1 MSLSIGIIGLPNVG
15 KSTLFAALTKKQVNI
30 SSYPFCTI
38 DPNVGVAEV
47 PDKRLN
53 QLAQVLKP
61 SQILPTTI
69 EFVDI
74 AGLVKNAHQGEG
86 LGNQFLSHIREVN
99 AMVEVIRS
107 FKDANIAHVAGKID
121 LEADKETINLE
132 LIMADL
138 ATVEKRLTKITK
150 EAKSDDKELIKLKN
164 ILEKLNKTLVSG
176 QSASQAELSKEENLL
191 IQNLNLLT
199 TKPILYLLNSN
210 EAVRREKFA
219 PADNCLVLN
228 IQQEKELT
236 ELNKDE
242 QTELGLMPQL
252 DQLIKASYK
261 LLNLITF
268 FTVQNKILQAW
279 AIKQG
284 TKAPLAAGKIHTDME
299 KGFIRAEIINWQ
311 KLIEAG
317 EEQNAQEKGLMK
329 TKGKDYVIQDG
340 DICRFLF
347 KK

>member
-30 SSYPFCTI
+30 SNYPFCTI
-38 DPNVGVAEV
+38 DPNVGVVEV
-47 PDKRLN
+47 PDKRLD

-61 SQILPTTI
+61 SRILPTTI

-107 FKDANIAHVAGKID
+107 FKDANIAHVTGKID
-121 LEADKETINLE
+121 PEADKETINLE

-138 ATVEKRLTKITK
+138 ATVEKKLTKTTK
-150 EAKSDDKELIKLKN
+150 EAKAGDKELIKLKN

-176 QSASQAELSKEENLL
+176 QPASQVKLNEEENLL
-191 IQNLNLLT
+191 IQDLNLLT
-199 TKPILYLLNSN
+199 AKPILYLLNSN
-210 EAVRREKFA
+210 KAVRQEKFA
-219 PADNCLVLN
+219 PVDNHLILN
-228 IQQEKELT
+228 IQQEKELA

-242 QTELGLMPQL
+242 QAELGLRPQL
-252 DQLIKASYK
+252 DQLIKTSYK

-279 AIKQG
+279 TVKQG
-284 TKAPLAAGKIHTDME
+284 SKAPQSAGKIHTDME

-311 KLIEAG
+311 KLIESG
-317 EEQNAQEKGLMK
+317 EEQKIREKGLIRAE
-329 TKGKDYVIQDG
+329 GKNYVIQDG
-340 DICRFLF
+340 DICHFLF
-347 KK
+347 NK